1 MSRDFNQRTEADRVP
16 DTTDTRQVR
25 TETTTASAPSPLRVT
40 EVDRLDREAGYAE
53 REPAYVERQQTRVEH
68 TPGQV
73 YRPDWT
79 TEREASALLAARDSV
94 RWGPIVAG
102 LVTALTTFLL
112 LSLLAVGI
120 GITAA
125 DPASGTADAQAIG
138 IGGAITGAVIGLFS
152 FFLGGLVAARTS
164 AAVGRPAGALNGF
177 LVWALGVIV
186 ILALGALGLSSILGA
201 AGSIIGQTGVP
212 SVDAPNLDPAA
223 AADTLRNSALG
234 AFISL
239 AIPALAATLGGI
251 VGVASKVEDRT
262 AA

>member
-1 MSRDFNQRTEADRVP
+1 MSERTLNLPRDGHAVVAEPIAVNAVDMSAVDTRATRTRGV
-16 DTTDTRQVR
+16 DTT
-25 TETTTASAPSPLRVT
+25 APS
-40 EVDRLDREAGYAE
+40 G
-53 REPAYVERQQTRVEH
+53 
-68 TPGQV
+68 V
-73 YRPDWT
+73 YRPAWSTD
-79 TEREASALLAARDSV
+79 REASALLAARDGV

-102 LVTALTTFLL
+102 FVTALTTFLL

-125 DPASGTADAQAIG
+125 DPASGTTDAQAFG
-138 IGGAITGAVIGLFS
+138 IGSAITAAVIGLFA
-152 FFLGGLVAARTS
+152 FFLGGLVAGRTS

-201 AGSIIGQTGVP
+201 AGSIIGQSGMPAVNAP
-212 SVDAPNLDPAA
+212 AVDAAA

-239 AIPALAATLGGI
+239 AIPAIAATLGGI
-251 VGVASKVEDRT
+251 VGIASHVDERT
-262 AA
+262 TA